1 MTPFPVPKRGVPHPC
16 PAHQGVAM
24 AAVALKKGVE
34 LWKKVKPLLLTKTGV
49 SEKLRTITSYPG
61 LATCKPSDA
70 AEWVRKLQDVDTHV
84 DAKTRDT
91 KVQKHAKAHARAEA
105 LKQKKKTWTE
115 YYDGV
120 RRNLVQLK
128 VDEEGVGQ
136 AVGRFAAA
144 PGRRR

>member
-91 KVQKHAKAHARAEA
+91 KVQKHAKALQWLKDLHSQLGTEITNLQGAADAHARAEA
-105 LKQKKKTWTE
+105 LKQK
-115 YYDGV
+115 
-120 RRNLVQLK
+120 
-128 VDEEGVGQ
+128 
-136 AVGRFAAA
+136 
-144 PGRRR
+144 